1 VSITDTGVGISDAQR
16 VKLFK
21 LFGCIQN
28 VEHENNQGIGLGL
41 VISEKIV
48 KAFDG
53 MIGMRSKKGV
63 GSQFSFS
70 ILLKD
75 QNKIIIPQKS
85 KPGHAVDSV
94 ANVNPLMHQ
103 EIPKMD
109 IDSYLNKIKFVRE
122 THQTGKI
129 LIVDDEQYN
138 LDILEAFFKILK
150 VDNLSDIVTFCRDG
164 EQSYKVIEECAKRGD
179 PLEYSLILSDCNM
192 PFLDGY
198 EATRMMRSLWSNMN
212 IPREDQPRIFAVT
225 GHIEEHYIKKAVDSG
240 MDHVFAKPLQINLL
254 ANLLF
259 NMKFITHIKEQHK
272 LDKDDWRTFIT
283 IISVRRIPSSTQ
295 KLNKR

>member
-1 VSITDTGVGISDAQR
+1 
-16 VKLFK
+16 
-21 LFGCIQN
+21 
-28 VEHENNQGIGLGL
+28 
-41 VISEKIV
+41 
-48 KAFDG
+48 
-53 MIGMRSKKGV
+53 MRSKRNV

-75 QNKIIIPQKS
+75 QSKIVDVK
-85 KPGHAVDSV
+85 KPKAGGHHMDSV
-94 ANVNPLMHQ
+94 VNVNSILDH

-109 IDSYLNKIKFVRE
+109 IDSYLNRVKFVRE

-129 LIVDDEQYN
+129 LVVDDEQYN

-150 VDNLSDIVTFCRDG
+150 VDNLGEIVTFCRDG

-179 PLEYSLILSDCNM
+179 PLEYALILSDCNM

-198 EATRMMRSLWSNMN
+198 EATKMMRSLWNNLN

-240 MDHVFAKPLQINLL
+240 MDHVFAKPL
-254 ANLLF
+254 
-259 NMKFITHIKEQHK
+259 
-272 LDKDDWRTFIT
+272 
-283 IISVRRIPSSTQ
+283 
-295 KLNKR
+295 